1 MDLRDGRNV
10 RAGRASRAAIDAAR
24 SGVHLHRPRHARARH
39 RPQHRDFLRRLRRAL
54 ASAAVSQSRSP
65 RHRLVS
71 AADRDGRQDVL
82 DLGARVVR
90 GAAPA
95 RHHAR
100 SSRGLHLDRRAAHRT
115 RRAAAGARARRESEF
130 LRHAGRH
137 SRARPRVPHRRR
149 GARRRSQRDRQRSA
163 VAHVAQGRSGDRRT
177 VHHHRR
183 PPPYRRRRA
192 AAGLQLQ
199 AGDPD
204 RRAAGS
210 GHLSA
215 QSLARRHRQER
226 VSLPAGPHEVRR
238 DAGTRGSGIDGAGE
252 RFVDRA
258 RRRTRD
264 RRRTRAERPH
274 ARARGRLAGVRHG
287 VGAHAAADPA
297 RGGVVRAPD
306 RLRQR
311 REPADGAP
319 HRAPRRTVRTHGP
332 RRGTPADRA
341 SVADGSGRVVAAGRV
356 ARRDA
361 RADRDRRH
369 AAARAAIRAS
379 TPRRHRDRRARDG
392 VLPRLVARLDA
403 ADRPRAG
410 AARRRGRV
418 WRRPRAARRRQRARR
433 ATVRASGCGRCWSPR
448 RSR

>member
-1 MDLRDGRNV
+1 MSHSEPARIAACRSQASIQGCSDDQPNDPGPGNRKPLFAIRPDVRRDRT
-10 RAGRASRAAIDAAR
+10 GRASRAAIDAAR
-24 SGVHLHRPRHARARH
+24 AGVHLHRPRHARARH

-65 RHRLVS
+65 HHRLVS

-82 DLGARVVR
+82 DLAARDLR

-100 SSRGLHLDRRAAHRT
+100 SSRGLHLHRRAAHRT
-115 RRAAAGARARRESEF
+115 RRAAAVARARRESEF
-130 LRHAGRH
+130 LRHAGRQ
-137 SRARPRVPHRRR
+137 SRARPRVPHWRR
-149 GARRRSQRDRQRSA
+149 GARRRSRRDRQRSA

-192 AAGLQLQ
+192 AAGLHLQ
-199 AGDPD
+199 AGDHPA
-204 RRAAGS
+204 RRAAGG

-215 QSLARRHRQER
+215 QSLARRHRRER

-252 RFVDRA
+252 RAVDRA

-264 RRRTRAERPH
+264 GRRVRAERPH
-274 ARARGRLAGVRHG
+274 ARAHGQLAGARHG
-287 VGAHAAADPA
+287 VGASAAADPA
-297 RGGVVRAPD
+297 RGRVVRAAD

-319 HRAPRRTVRTHGP
+319 HRAPRRTVRPHGP

-341 SVADGSGRVVAAGRV
+341 PVADRSGRVVAAGRG
-356 ARRDA
+356 A
-361 RADRDRRH
+361 RA
-369 AAARAAIRAS
+369 
-379 TPRRHRDRRARDG
+379 
-392 VLPRLVARLDA
+392 
-403 ADRPRAG
+403 
-410 AARRRGRV
+410 
-418 WRRPRAARRRQRARR
+418 
-433 ATVRASGCGRCWSPR
+433 
-448 RSR
+448 

>member
-1 MDLRDGRNV
+1 MTSRTTPARQPEASLATHRNV

-54 ASAAVSQSRSP
+54 ASAAVSRSRSP

-115 RRAAAGARARRESEF
+115 RRAAAVARARRESEF

-199 AGDPD
+199 AGDP
-204 RRAAGS
+204 GS
-210 GHLSA
+210 
-215 QSLARRHRQER
+215 ARCRKRT
-226 VSLPAGPHEVRR
+226 SFCPIAGPATP
-238 DAGTRGSGIDGAGE
+238 AGTRFSSCW
-252 RFVDRA
+252 
-258 RRRTRD
+258 
-264 RRRTRAERPH
+264 
-274 ARARGRLAGVRHG
+274 
-287 VGAHAAADPA
+287 AA
-297 RGGVVRAPD
+297 
-306 RLRQR
+306 
-311 REPADGAP
+311 
-319 HRAPRRTVRTHGP
+319 
-332 RRGTPADRA
+332 
-341 SVADGSGRVVAAGRV
+341 
-356 ARRDA
+356 
-361 RADRDRRH
+361 
-369 AAARAAIRAS
+369 
-379 TPRRHRDRRARDG
+379 
-392 VLPRLVARLDA
+392 
-403 ADRPRAG
+403 
-410 AARRRGRV
+410 
-418 WRRPRAARRRQRARR
+418 
-433 ATVRASGCGRCWSPR
+433 
-448 RSR
+448 